1 MSRQAGG
8 SYADVN
14 GLKMYYEIHG
24 AGSPL
29 VVLHGAFMTIGAM
42 GAFVPMLAE
51 TRQVVAMELQGHGH
65 TADIDRPLSYEQMAD
80 DVAGLVRHLGVE
92 RADVFGYS
100 MGGGAALQLAMRHP
114 GLVRKLVVAAASS
127 TSNGVY
133 PEVWEGIE
141 QITPEHFAGS
151 PWKEEYDR
159 VAPNPAA
166 FPTLVEKMKQLDLQ
180 PFTWPPEEIRA
191 ISAPTM
197 VVIGDSDGTTPEH
210 AVELFRLR
218 GGGVFGDLAGLPD
231 ARLAVL
237 PGTTHVGLI
246 GRAGWLV
253 SMINEFLD
261 APEDAS
267 AREPGVDQSR

>member
-1 MSRQAGG
+1 MSVEPGG
-8 SYADVN
+8 SYAEVN

-24 AGSPL
+24 TGSPL
-29 VVLHGAFMTIGAM
+29 VVLHGAFMTIGGM
-42 GAFVPMLAE
+42 GAFVSALARD
-51 TRQVVAMELQGHGH
+51 RQVIAVELQGHGH
-65 TADIDRPLSYEQMAD
+65 TADVDRPLSYEQMAD
-80 DVAGLVRHLGVE
+80 DVAALIGHLGIE

-114 GLVRKLVVAAASS
+114 ELVRKLVVVSASS
-127 TSNGVY
+127 TSEGVY

-141 QITPEHFAGS
+141 QVSPELFAGT

-159 VAPNPAA
+159 VAPNPDA
-166 FPTLVEKMKQLDLQ
+166 FPTLVEKLKQLDLQ
-180 PFTWPPEEIRA
+180 PFSWPLEEISA

-246 GRAGWLV
+246 GLADWLV
-253 SMINEFLD
+253 PMITEFLD
-261 APEDAS
+261 APLVLAES
-267 AREPGVDQSR
+267 

>member
-1 MSRQAGG
+1 MSGESGG
-8 SYADVN
+8 NYASVN

-24 AGSPL
+24 TGFPL

-42 GAFVPMLAE
+42 GALVPMLAE
-51 TRQVVAMELQGHGH
+51 GRQVVAVELQGHGH
-65 TADIDRPLSYEQMAD
+65 TADVDRPLSYEQMAD
-80 DVAGLVRHLGVE
+80 DVAGLVRNLGIE

-100 MGGGAALQLAMRHP
+100 MGGGAAFQLAMRHP
-114 GLVRKLVVAAASS
+114 GLVRKLVVASASS
-127 TSNGVY
+127 TSEGVY

-141 QITPEHFAGS
+141 QITPELFAGT

-159 VAPNPAA
+159 VAPDPDA
-166 FPTLVEKMKQLDLQ
+166 FPALVEKMKELDLQ
-180 PFTWPPEEIRA
+180 PFAWPPEEIRA

-218 GGGVFGDLAGLPD
+218 GGGVFGDLAGLPS

-246 GRAGWLV
+246 GRADWLAP
-253 SMINEFLD
+253 MIGDFLD
-261 APEDAS
+261 AP
-267 AREPGVDQSR
+267 